1 MQTDRIRVASDG
13 SGREQAL
20 REAEKFAQYVGLGPR
35 EGLRLRLLT
44 EETLGMVTAITQQF
58 DADFWIE
65 STAGRL
71 CRLHLKAKTDMNY
84 TKKKELMAVSSSGR
98 NEAAKGFMGKIREL
112 IENAVYSSDE
122 EFEQLAADPKMGPML
137 YASMGMGDSDL
148 MAGESMLYLWSLE
161 RYRAAIEAEQ
171 EKTEETPAAEAAWD
185 ELEKSIVA
193 SIADDVRVSVSGKS
207 VELIIEKQLPAEE

>member
-20 REAEKFAQYVGLGPR
+20 REAEKFAQYVGLGPK

-84 TKKKELMAVSSSGR
+84 TKKKELVSVSSSGK
-98 NEAAKGFMGKIREL
+98 NEAGDAAPEEILKRVRGAVDGFVK
-112 IENAVYSSDE
+112 D
-122 EFEQLAADPKMGPML
+122 
-137 YASMGMGDSDL
+137 
-148 MAGESMLYLWSLE
+148 
-161 RYRAAIEAEQ
+161 AEQ
-171 EKTEETPAAEAAWD
+171 FDDLTMLCVEYRGGTALRD
-185 ELEKSIVA
+185 E
-193 SIADDVRVSVSGKS
+193 
-207 VELIIEKQLPAEE
+207 